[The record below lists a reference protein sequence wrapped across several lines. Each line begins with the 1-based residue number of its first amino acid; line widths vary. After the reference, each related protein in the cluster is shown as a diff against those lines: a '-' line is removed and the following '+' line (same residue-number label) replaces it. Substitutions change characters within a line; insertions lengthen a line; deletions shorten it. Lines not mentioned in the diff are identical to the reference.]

1 MNALIHAP
9 AHDSMML
16 ASGDG
21 DGAVVFGLILFALP
35 FIVGFFVY
43 TLMYKRYRN
52 QDKRY
57 QFEATTSAERDAL
70 QRWDTFS
77 RKNNRQRNS
86 QISGKND
93 HKPLE
98 KISYSV
104 VREAQEAREA
114 QEGRQAQDAREAQPA
129 RDAQEAR
136 DAQAERGDPQ
146 SPTAQPGQQ

>member
-1 MNALIHAP
+1 MNTLLYTTAFEPIT
-9 AHDSMML
+9 L
-16 ASGDG
+16 ASGDSEG
-21 DGAVVFGLILFALP
+21 SALFGLVLFLLP
-35 FIVGFFVY
+35 FIVAFLVY
-43 TLMYKRYRN
+43 TFMYKRYRN

-57 QFEATTSAERDAL
+57 QFETSTSAVRSEL

-98 KISYSV
+98 KIGHSV
-104 VREAQEAREA
+104 VREAQELREA

-136 DAQAERGDPQ
+136 EAQAERGDAQ
-146 SPTAQPGQQ
+146 SPTAESDQQ